1 MLPLFF
7 NHKHLCRSPRKTL
20 SIEFASKKLPG
31 VTFPYTSR
39 SPMQQQGN
47 HSKHQ
52 LVFSS
57 QPSMTSFHPETQK
70 QKEKASSGDKY
81 CVSQLTPSIFFK
93 VSVLSSLVTAK
104 IDLQKELHSW
114 LMSTLHLHRMN
125 TTVDKV
131 SSQFTR
137 RPTLFPNSQHNTPVN
152 MTVQY
157 LMPCFRKVSQISTTA
172 TVASNYRQYV
182 SYKSYQG

>member
-7 NHKHLCRSPRKTL
+7 NHKHLYHSPRKTL
-20 SIEFASKKLPG
+20 RIEFASKKLPG
-31 VTFPYTSR
+31 VIFPYTSQ

-52 LVFSS
+52 LIFSP
-57 QPSMTSFHPETQK
+57 QPGITSFHPETQK
-70 QKEKASSGDKY
+70 QKKQVVVKY

-104 IDLQKELHSW
+104 LHLQKELHSW

-131 SSQFTR
+131 SSQFIR
-137 RPTLFPNSQHNTPVN
+137 QPTLFPNSQHNNNVN

>member
-1 MLPLFF
+1 
-7 NHKHLCRSPRKTL
+7 
-20 SIEFASKKLPG
+20 
-31 VTFPYTSR
+31 
-39 SPMQQQGN
+39 MQQQGN

-70 QKEKASSGDKY
+70 QEKQVVVKY
-81 CVSQLTPSIFFK
+81 CVSQLTPSINFK

-131 SSQFTR
+131 SSQFIR
-137 RPTLFPNSQHNTPVN
+137 QPTLFPNSQHNNNVN